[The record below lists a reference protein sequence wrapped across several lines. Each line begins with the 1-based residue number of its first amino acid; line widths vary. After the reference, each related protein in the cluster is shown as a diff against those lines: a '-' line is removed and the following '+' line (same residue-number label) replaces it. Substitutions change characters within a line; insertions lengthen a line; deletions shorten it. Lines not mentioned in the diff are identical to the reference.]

1 MWQKYPE
8 IQMELEQVEKFIM
21 ENSSSRNRLLSTISQ
36 ELAISGGKRL
46 RPSFVVL
53 SAKFGKYDSQKI
65 LPLAGAIEILHM
77 ATLVHDDVVDRASL
91 RRGKPTVSEKYGID
105 MAVYTGDFLF
115 TKAVLM
121 LSKNVSTDNLDY
133 IARAVKTICEGEVDQ
148 LCERF
153 DTNVTFRSY
162 LKRISK
168 KTAVLFGAACVLGA
182 DSAGCDHELSKKLA
196 RFGYYYG
203 IAFQIRDDMLDF
215 LSNIDESGKPVG
227 NDIIKGVFT
236 LPVIYAIS
244 RNGSLKG
251 IFAKTLQDD
260 ENSLDN
266 KDIAEINRL
275 VIEAGGIASSG
286 EMLETYIARGI
297 KVIDGL
303 PVNEYSNIL
312 RELITALKL

>member
-1 MWQKYPE
+1 MWKKYPE
-8 IQMELEQVEKFIM
+8 IRFELEQVEKFII
-21 ENSSSRNRLLSTISQ
+21 ENSSSRNKLLSKISQ
-36 ELAISGGKRL
+36 ELAMSGGKRL
-46 RPSFVVL
+46 RPSFVII
-53 SAKFGKYDSQKI
+53 SAKFGEYDSQKL

-77 ATLVHDDVVDRASL
+77 ATLVHDDVVDQASL

-121 LSKNVSTDNLDY
+121 LSKNVSTDKLDY
-133 IARAVKTICEGEVDQ
+133 IARAVKTVCEGEVDQ

-168 KTAVLFGAACVLGA
+168 KTAGLFGAACLIGA
-182 DSAGCDHELSKKLA
+182 DAGGCAPELSKKLA

-215 LSNIDESGKPVG
+215 LSNTDASGKPVG

-244 RNGSLKG
+244 GNDTIKE
-251 IFAKTLQDD
+251 IFSKTLCNK
-260 ENSLDN
+260 EKNLDN
-266 KDIAEINRL
+266 KDIAAIRRL
-275 VIEAGGIASSG
+275 VIETGGMTSSG
-286 EMLETYIARGI
+286 EMLATYIARGL
-297 KVIDGL
+297 KVADSL
-303 PVNEYSNIL
+303 PDSQYCDIF
-312 RELITALKL
+312 RELIANLKV

>member
-8 IQMELEQVEKFIM
+8 IETELEKVEKFIISS
-21 ENSSSRNRLLSTISQ
+21 SSSRNRLLSDISK
-36 ELAISGGKRL
+36 ELAMAGGKRL
-46 RPSFVVL
+46 RPSFVIL
-53 SAKFGKYDSQKI
+53 SAKFGQYESEKI
-65 LPLAGAIEILHM
+65 LALAGALEILHM
-77 ATLVHDDVVDRASL
+77 ATLVHDDVVDKASL

-121 LSKNVSTDNLDY
+121 LSKNVSTDKLDY
-133 IARAVKTICEGEVDQ
+133 IARAIKTVCEGEVDQ

-162 LKRISK
+162 FRRISK
-168 KTAVLFGAACVLGA
+168 KTAVLFGAACLLGA
-182 DSAGCDHELSKKLA
+182 DSAGCPQELSKKLA

-215 LSNIDESGKPVG
+215 LSNTDASGKPVG
-227 NDIIKGVFT
+227 NDMLRGVFT
-236 LPVIYAIS
+236 LPVIYAIA
-244 RNGSLKG
+244 RNASIKD
-251 IFAKTLQDD
+251 IFAKPSQAD
-260 ENSLDN
+260 EYHLTP
-266 KDIAEINRL
+266 KELAEINRL
-275 VIEAGGIASSG
+275 VFETGGIASSA

-297 KVIDGL
+297 KVVDSL

-312 RELITALKL
+312 RELISALKL

>member
-8 IQMELEQVEKFIM
+8 IQMELEQVEEFIIG
-21 ENSSSRNRLLSTISQ
+21 NSASRNRLLSKISQ
-36 ELAISGGKRL
+36 ELAMSGGKRL
-46 RPSFVVL
+46 RPSFVIL
-53 SAKFGKYDSQKI
+53 SAKFGEYDSQKI

-121 LSKNVSTDNLDY
+121 LSRNVSTDKLDY
-133 IARAVKTICEGEVDQ
+133 MARAVKTICEGEVDQ
-148 LCERF
+148 LIERF

-162 LKRISK
+162 FRRISK
-168 KTAVLFGAACVLGA
+168 KTAVLFGTACLLGA
-182 DSAGCDHELSKKLA
+182 DSAGCAPELSKKLA

-215 LSNIDESGKPVG
+215 LSNTDASGKPVG
-227 NDIIKGVFT
+227 NDMIKGVFT
-236 LPVIYAIS
+236 LPVIYALA

-251 IFAKTLQDD
+251 IFAKPSQDD
-260 ENSLDN
+260 EYNLDY
-266 KDIAEINRL
+266 KDLAEINRL
-275 VIEAGGIASSG
+275 VVETGGISSSG
-286 EMLETYIARGI
+286 QMLDTYIARGI
-297 KVIDGL
+297 KAIDVL
-303 PVNEYSNIL
+303 PQNEYCYIL
-312 RELITALKL
+312 RELISALKL